1 MRRRLMMKI
10 FWITLA
16 SLAMMGFQPVMAYE
30 DTLPGQ
36 LDAGKNQAT
45 RQGQENGQLQRG
57 TANNVPPKPWETR
70 PWEQAQ
76 KDVRPGGLR
85 QNDAQ
90 KAEEVRRVGRK
101 ARKERLERQK
111 EKAQTLSYQERVK
124 QRQTKWQRHQLGSER
139 YVSGAVPQ
147 K

>member
-1 MRRRLMMKI
+1 MKI
-10 FWITLA
+10 LWIML
-16 SLAMMGFQPVMAYE
+16 SNLVLMGFQPVMAYE

-45 RQGQENGQLQRG
+45 RQGQENSQPGR
-57 TANNVPPKPWETR
+57 ANNVPPKPWETR
-70 PWEQAQ
+70 PWEKAQ

-85 QNDAQ
+85 QNDGQ
-90 KAEEVRRVGRK
+90 KAEELRRVGRK

-111 EKAQTLSYQERVK
+111 EKTETLSYQERVK

-139 YVSGAVPQ
+139 YFGQGVPQ

>member
-1 MRRRLMMKI
+1 MKI

-30 DTLPGQ
+30 DALPGQ
-36 LDAGKNQAT
+36 LSTGKNQAD
-45 RQGQENGQLQRG
+45 RQGQESGQRQRG

-76 KDVRPGGLR
+76 KDVRPDGLR
-85 QNDAQ
+85 QNDGQ
-90 KAEEVRRVGRK
+90 KMEEMRRVGRK

-124 QRQTKWQRHQLGSER
+124 QRQTKWQRRQLESER
-139 YVSGAVPQ
+139 YVARTAQ

>member
-1 MRRRLMMKI
+1 MKI

-30 DTLPGQ
+30 DALPGQ
-36 LDAGKNQAT
+36 LSTGKNQAD
-45 RQGQENGQLQRG
+45 RQGQESVQRQRG

-76 KDVRPGGLR
+76 KDVRPDGLR
-85 QNDAQ
+85 QNDGQ
-90 KAEEVRRVGRK
+90 KMEEMRRVGRK

-124 QRQTKWQRHQLGSER
+124 QRQTKWQRRQLESER
-139 YVSGAVPQ
+139 YVARTAQ